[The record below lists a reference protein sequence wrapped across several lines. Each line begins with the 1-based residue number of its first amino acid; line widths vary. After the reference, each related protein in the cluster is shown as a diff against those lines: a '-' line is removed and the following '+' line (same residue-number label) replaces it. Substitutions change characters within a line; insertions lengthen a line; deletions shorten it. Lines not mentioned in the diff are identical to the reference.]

1 MSTAAG
7 APAAVSTDQEVSV
20 SLRDVERE
28 LDRQLKAAQGPGEAP
43 VVRARM
49 SNLVIFCDSAERA
62 RQVDG
67 VVPDVVA
74 IHPARVLLLVSEPG
88 SKADELE
95 VSVRT
100 RVHEVGTGL
109 RAFSEQVTIRGDG
122 AAFGHLPFAV
132 RALSIGDLPTNLW
145 WAAPQPPAMAGPLL
159 YNLSEDVDQ
168 VVYDSFGWPEPARGM
183 SATAS
188 WIERFQRGPGQGACR
203 VVADL
208 AWRRLKHWRRL
219 IAQALDP
226 ATAPGAIQTIGE
238 VLIEHGPHS
247 VMMAWGL
254 ASWLAARLG
263 WRVTGVHVEPA
274 VEIHWQLAAPEG
286 PRHVR
291 IRRLGDGPRGI
302 RRVRVACQVDG
313 KPVALAMTPEEE
325 GRRLSIV
332 PENAPG
338 APRTMTV
345 QPQPLAELLGRQLSD
360 RERDPVFC
368 ETMKVAQELARSVLN
383 A

>member
-1 MSTAAG
+1 MSVAAAQ
-7 APAAVSTDQEVSV
+7 APGWTSEEVAVP
-20 SLRDVERE
+20 LRDVERE

-43 VVRARM
+43 VIRARM

-62 RQVDG
+62 RQLDE

-74 IHPARVLLLVSEPG
+74 LHPARVLLLVSEPG
-88 SKADELE
+88 STADALD
-95 VSVRT
+95 VRVRT

-122 AAFGHLPFAV
+122 PAVDHLPFAV

-145 WAAPQPPAMAGPLL
+145 WAVPQPPAMAGALL

-183 SATAS
+183 CATAS
-188 WIERFQRGPGQGACR
+188 WIQRFQRGPGQGGSR

-208 AWRRLKHWRRL
+208 AWRRLRYWRRL
-219 IAQALDP
+219 LAQALDP
-226 ATAPGAIQTIGE
+226 GTAPGAIETMGE
-238 VLIEHGPHS
+238 VLVEHGPHS

-254 ASWLAARLG
+254 ASWLVARLG
-263 WRVTGVHVEPA
+263 WHVTGVHVEPA
-274 VEIHWQLAAPEG
+274 VEIHWQLASPEG

-302 RRVRVACQVDG
+302 RKVRVACQVDG
-313 KPVALAMTPEEE
+313 RPVALAMTPEEE
-325 GRRLSIV
+325 GRRLTIV
-332 PENAPG
+332 PENVPG
-338 APRTMTV
+338 APRTMAV
-345 QPQPLAELLGRQLSD
+345 QPQALAELLGRQLSD

-368 ETMKVAQELARSVLN
+368 ETMRVAQELARSVLD